1 MILLELPEHQSPYF
15 YAAAEEWLVRNA
27 SFADVVLIVYVNQ
40 PCVVIGKNQCLWS
53 EVNWNYIFDE
63 QSIIVR
69 RVSGGGTVYHDQ
81 GNLCFSFISAFD
93 EQKVNNYRWFNQ
105 PLIDALGKMG
115 IEADFSPRN
124 DILFHGKKISGN
136 AQFTN
141 RKNILSHG
149 TLLFHADLAQLRL
162 ALKPNDFSVETK
174 AVYSVRSQVMNLCE
188 VYSASFEDFK
198 STLTSHLPIVNKIAL
213 TEGELIEI
221 KQLAEEQY
229 ATNAW
234 IYGKSPKAQIQ
245 KGDLTFSLENGC
257 LYNVQSATSK
267 VAFEMLNGVEF
278 HPKAVQQSLILQF
291 DNKDDVQQIVNQLFF

>member
-1 MILLELPEHQSPYF
+1 VILLELPEHQSPYF

-105 PLIDALGKMG
+105 PLVDALGKMG
-115 IEADFSPRN
+115 IEATFSPRN
-124 DILFHGKKISGN
+124 DILFQGKKISGN

-149 TLLFHADLAQLRL
+149 TLLFQADLAQLRL
-162 ALKPNDFSVETK
+162 ALK
-174 AVYSVRSQVMNLCE
+174 
-188 VYSASFEDFK
+188 
-198 STLTSHLPIVNKIAL
+198 
-213 TEGELIEI
+213 TE
-221 KQLAEEQY
+221 
-229 ATNAW
+229 
-234 IYGKSPKAQIQ
+234 
-245 KGDLTFSLENGC
+245 
-257 LYNVQSATSK
+257 
-267 VAFEMLNGVEF
+267 
-278 HPKAVQQSLILQF
+278 
-291 DNKDDVQQIVNQLFF
+291 

>member
-27 SFADVVLIVYVNQ
+27 SFAEEVLLLYVNQ

-53 EVNWNYIFDE
+53 EVNWNYIFNP

-93 EQKVNNYRWFNQ
+93 EQKVNNYKWFNQ
-105 PLIDALGKMG
+105 PVVDALGKMG
-115 IEADFSPRN
+115 IDAAFSPRN
-124 DILFHGKKISGN
+124 DILFQGKKISGN

-149 TLLFHADLAQLRL
+149 TLLFQANLEQLRL
-162 ALKPNDFSVETK
+162 ALKPNAFTVETK
-174 AVYSVRSQVMNLCE
+174 AVSSVRSPVMNLSE
-188 VYSASFEDFK
+188 VYASSFEDFK
-198 STLTSHLPIVNKIAL
+198 TTLTKYLPIAKKIVL
-213 TEGELIEI
+213 TKDQLLAIH
-221 KQLAEEQY
+221 QLAEEQY
-229 ATNAW
+229 ATKTW

-245 KGDLTFSLENGC
+245 KGDLTFSIENGC
-257 LYNVQSATSK
+257 LFNVRSVTTQLLLEA
-267 VAFEMLNGVEF
+267 LDGVEF
-278 HPKAVQQSLILQF
+278 HPEAVQPLLNEIHPQHI
-291 DNKDDVQQIVNQLFF
+291 VQQLMKGIFF